1 MLIEMKKLIFI
12 LAAMQCGMFMPA
24 SAAAPKVANDTT
36 IVVKVSPDMHCENC
50 EKKIKGN
57 IRFERGVKSIATD
70 RAKQTVTI
78 KADKSKLKEGG
89 LEKAFGK
96 IGYKITPVKAGA
108 DK

>member
-57 IRFERGVKSIATD
+57 IRFE
-70 RAKQTVTI
+70 
-78 KADKSKLKEGG
+78 